1 MNLSPHY
8 TDLLLEPEALPFS
21 VLPDAPIDRT
31 TFFGIMRDTMAGTEF
46 DLSKVWLPA
55 ERKRPCRENYHAV
68 PRNYHRYHDYPT
80 VLQME
85 KQARGRMLACVCVC
99 CEQGL
104 AAGPFGIVDR
114 YTGVDK
120 VWERPIGE

>member
-46 DLSKVWLPA
+46 DLSKVWLPDYLQKETAYA
-55 ERKRPCRENYHAV
+55 EKSITLSHATT
-68 PRNYHRYHDYPT
+68 T
-80 VLQME
+80 VSTTSQ
-85 KQARGRMLACVCVC
+85 Q
-99 CEQGL
+99 
-104 AAGPFGIVDR
+104 
-114 YTGVDK
+114 
-120 VWERPIGE
+120 